1 MSEQTKESPR
11 GTNSSFWPRE
21 KLPELHLVCLQA
33 RFFGFTRQPEGFIWC
48 VQQGMNW
55 SLAWILLVTPHHTVI
70 GAALKQTVR
79 EMRRKKL
86 LWSCDRRWTE
96 VSLWVDV
103 NVLPDLTPAHAAS
116 CSMTFDLS
124 PQLWVA
130 AVWYS
135 QTDDV
140 TDEVLLIESHV
151 MSWWHTHTI
160 SLKEIQTQCSS
171 VCETAFHHSSQ
182 FCHFSCVQLRATED
196 RLLESVCHWQHLDA
210 SSLKQ
215 RHTKHTAS
223 CDRAEGSHWDTA
235 SRALWWLR
243 GIIQKHSAT
252 LSSLDVIKSLINI
265 IFFEG

>member
-21 KLPELHLVCLQA
+21 KLPELHLICLQA

-79 EMRRKKL
+79 ERRRKKL
-86 LWSCDRRWTE
+86 RCERPPWSDSSPRCLLLDDLWPLSTAVSGCSLVFTDRWRHWWSVPHRVTCDVMMTYTYHQSKRNSDTVL
-96 VSLWVDV
+96 VSLW
-103 NVLPDLTPAHAAS
+103 NSFPSLT
-116 CSMTFDLS
+116 
-124 PQLWVA
+124 LWR
-130 AVWYS
+130 
-135 QTDDV
+135 
-140 TDEVLLIESHV
+140 
-151 MSWWHTHTI
+151 
-160 SLKEIQTQCSS
+160 SS
-171 VCETAFHHSSQ
+171 DTQ
-182 FCHFSCVQLRATED
+182 FCHFSCVQLRATEE

-243 GIIQKHSAT
+243 GIIQKHSTT
-252 LSSLDVIKSLINI
+252 LSSLDEIKSLINI

>member
-21 KLPELHLVCLQA
+21 KLPELHLICLQA

-79 EMRRKKL
+79 ERRRKKL

-135 QTDDV
+135 DRWRHWWSVPHRVTCDV
-140 TDEVLLIESHV
+140 MMTYTYHQSKRNSDTVLV
-151 MSWWHTHTI
+151 
-160 SLKEIQTQCSS
+160 SLWNNFPSLTLWRSS
-171 VCETAFHHSSQ
+171 DTQ
-182 FCHFSCVQLRATED
+182 FCHFSCVQLRAKVCVTDNIWMLHHSNRDTPNTQHPVTEL
-196 RLLESVCHWQHLDA
+196 RA
-210 SSLKQ
+210 
-215 RHTKHTAS
+215 HTGTQPAGH
-223 CDRAEGSHWDTA
+223 CDDWEGSFRNTA
-235 SRALWWLR
+235 QHFHL
-243 GIIQKHSAT
+243 
-252 LSSLDVIKSLINI
+252 
-265 IFFEG
+265 

>member
-79 EMRRKKL
+79 ERRRKKL

-140 TDEVLLIESHV
+140 TDEVFLIESHV

-182 FCHFSCVQLRATED
+182 FCHFSCVQLRAKVCVTDNIWMLHHSNRDTPNTQHPVTEL
-196 RLLESVCHWQHLDA
+196 RA
-210 SSLKQ
+210 
-215 RHTKHTAS
+215 HTGTQPAGH
-223 CDRAEGSHWDTA
+223 CDDWEGSFRNTA
-235 SRALWWLR
+235 QHFHL
-243 GIIQKHSAT
+243 
-252 LSSLDVIKSLINI
+252 
-265 IFFEG
+265 

>member
-21 KLPELHLVCLQA
+21 KLPELHLICLQA

-79 EMRRKKL
+79 ERRRKKL

-135 QTDDV
+135 PTDDV
-140 TDEVLLIESHV
+140 TDEVFLIESHV

-171 VCETAFHHSSQ
+171 VCETTFHHWHSEDLQTHSSVT
-182 FCHFSCVQLRATED
+182 FHVYNSEPKCVSLTTFGCFITQTETHQTHSILWQSWGLTLGHSQQGTVMTERD
-196 RLLESVCHWQHLDA
+196 HSETQHNTFIFRCDQITHQYHLL
-210 SSLKQ
+210 
-215 RHTKHTAS
+215 
-223 CDRAEGSHWDTA
+223 
-235 SRALWWLR
+235 
-243 GIIQKHSAT
+243 
-252 LSSLDVIKSLINI
+252 
-265 IFFEG
+265 